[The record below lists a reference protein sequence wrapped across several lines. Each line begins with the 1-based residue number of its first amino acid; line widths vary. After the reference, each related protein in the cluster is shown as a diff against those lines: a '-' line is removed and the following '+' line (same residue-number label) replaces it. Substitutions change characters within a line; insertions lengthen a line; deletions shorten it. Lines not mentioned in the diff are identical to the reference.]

1 MKELSVIIPA
11 YNVEN
16 YIENCL
22 QCLLSQLRENW
33 EIICID
39 DGSQDNTYAIL
50 TDYAKRNKNLRIIRN
65 EKNSGAARSRNTGLE
80 AAEGEYVIFL
90 DSDDLFDSNFL
101 WKMYDR
107 ARNCDA
113 DMVVCQHMILKYDA
127 MGQKRE
133 EPVEYT
139 NWEMLP
145 ADTLSK
151 KDCFPLLYFMVEFIP
166 WNKLVKRKVL
176 KENHIYFQ
184 NLPNSNDVC
193 YSILATTYSDK
204 ICFLKEHLIFYRENR
219 ENSLSSGRMEK
230 RNYTI
235 YAFEHVFKELEER
248 GLYTGLIKACLV
260 NFVIYWTYNFYNQ
273 CTAELYKTILRD
285 IHERLGKYL
294 IKENVQDIL
303 YSDWCYYQ
311 YRCVQ
316 GKEIRDGNVYLIMRE
331 AVISLLQKNREK
343 RIALWGAGKMGRRFI
358 GLLEDNANYICSII
372 DNDSMKQGNE
382 LNGIPI
388 ISYEESVGK
397 TDMVILLNRRY
408 KKEILQQIGT
418 AYAVLDFWQ
427 YAQFGFVPSL
437 EK

>member
-16 YIENCL
+16 YIEDCL
-22 QCLLSQLRENW
+22 QCLLAQLRENW

-65 EKNSGAARSRNTGLE
+65 EKNFGAARSRNVGLE
-80 AAEGEYVIFL
+80 VAEGEYVIFL
-90 DSDDLFDSNFL
+90 DGDDLFDSSFL
-101 WKMYDR
+101 ETMY
-107 ARNCDA
+107 AHAKNYDA
-113 DMVVCQHMILKYDA
+113 DIVVCQYAILKYDT

-139 NWEMLP
+139 DWEMLP
-145 ADTLSK
+145 ADAISK
-151 KDCFPLLYFMVEFIP
+151 KDCFPFLFFMIGFTP

-176 KENHIYFQ
+176 EENHIYFQ
-184 NLPNSNDVC
+184 NLPNSNDVY
-193 YSILATTYSDK
+193 YSILATTYSVK

-273 CTAELYKTILRD
+273 CIGNY
-285 IHERLGKYL
+285 
-294 IKENVQDIL
+294 ENI
-303 YSDWCYYQ
+303 
-311 YRCVQ
+311 
-316 GKEIRDGNVYLIMRE
+316 
-331 AVISLLQKNREK
+331 
-343 RIALWGAGKMGRRFI
+343 
-358 GLLEDNANYICSII
+358 
-372 DNDSMKQGNE
+372 
-382 LNGIPI
+382 
-388 ISYEESVGK
+388 
-397 TDMVILLNRRY
+397 
-408 KKEILQQIGT
+408 
-418 AYAVLDFWQ
+418 
-427 YAQFGFVPSL
+427 
-437 EK
+437 